1 MKIKTY
7 IYLIRHSEQ
16 LKIQNN
22 EEDSQ
27 IANEKIILS
36 ITGENKASKL
46 AEMKELKDI
55 DVLWCSN
62 YSRSIATAKYIAEKN
77 NIEIKISKSFGER
90 KLGDLEELKRLG
102 ETKNNTY
109 TVEQMLDENLKT
121 RNGEN
126 RKEVTKRMEEKLN
139 EILEANIGKKIAIV
153 SHGAA
158 IKFLLMNWCKLN
170 SNNEL
175 IYNDQKLELDSP
187 GVIKLTYGEEGLE
200 DIQKVV

>member
-1 MKIKTY
+1 MEIKTY
-7 IYLIRHSEQ
+7 IYLIRHSQQ

-36 ITGENKASKL
+36 VEGENRARKL
-46 AEMKELKDI
+46 AEIEELQGI
-55 DVLWCSN
+55 DVLWSSN
-62 YSRSIATAKYIAEKN
+62 YTRAIATAKYIAYKN
-77 NIEIKISKSFGER
+77 NIEINISKSFGER

-102 ETKNNTY
+102 ETKNNKY
-109 TVEQMLDENLKT
+109 TVEQMLDENLKIK
-121 RNGEN
+121 NGES
-126 RKEVTKRMEEKLN
+126 RKEVTKRMEENLN

-175 IYNDQKLELDSP
+175 MYNDQKLELDSP
-187 GVIKLTYGEEGLE
+187 GVIKLTYGEELE
-200 DIQKVV
+200 NIQRIV

>member
-1 MKIKTY
+1 MSIKTY

-36 ITGENKASKL
+36 VEGENRARKL
-46 AEMKELKDI
+46 AEIEELQGI
-55 DVLWCSN
+55 DVLWSSN
-62 YSRSIATAKYIAEKN
+62 YTRAIATAKYIADKN
-77 NIEIKISKSFGER
+77 NIEINISKSFGER

-102 ETKNNTY
+102 ETKKNTY
-109 TVEQMLDENLKT
+109 TVEQMLDGNLKT
-121 RNGEN
+121 KNGES
-126 RKEVTKRMEEKLN
+126 RKEVTKRMKEKLN

-170 SNNEL
+170 LNNEL
-175 IYNDQKLELDSP
+175 MYNDQKLELDSP
-187 GVIKLTYGEEGLE
+187 GVIKLTYGEELE
-200 DIQKVV
+200 NIQRII